1 MVNTK
6 KNPSLIR
13 CRIAALRPYQNRDA
27 DIRSSIPTLSLK
39 QYLSLFSFVLVLG
52 SLEKAKRQRG
62 GFVERCFLSVGGFGC
77 ALEELREAETE
88 YRVLDCFDAFETQ
101 KELFWS

>member
-1 MVNTK
+1 
-6 KNPSLIR
+6 
-13 CRIAALRPYQNRDA
+13 
-27 DIRSSIPTLSLK
+27 
-39 QYLSLFSFVLVLG
+39 
-52 SLEKAKRQRG
+52 KAKRQRG

-101 KELFWS
+101 KCFDVGLLCFWFAGVVLELSPLEVFT